1 MVKTSDEII
10 PVDEVVETTSLQVP
24 NDLKLSSQEQFVL
37 DVLKNYEWEDWR
49 KVDPESLIKEI
60 IEDSEISCPIEIRIV
75 ESSLNC

>member
-37 DVLKNYEWEDWR
+37 DVLKNY
-49 KVDPESLIKEI
+49 K
-60 IEDSEISCPIEIRIV
+60 
-75 ESSLNC
+75 